1 MTYYQS
7 NNTLIA
13 ANKRWNPT
21 KLSGLTLWL
30 DANNTASVTTNI
42 SNGVTRWADL
52 SGNSNDAVIDIAAPT
67 FDLYG
72 MNNKPALIFD
82 RTLNHCLVINNI
94 LNLSNTHFVSAV
106 YRHISG
112 GNARYLCKWNNT
124 GTASWMLSGL
134 SGTSQ
139 STRYI
144 ISNNGTNTTTTTAAS
159 RISSLDGNYFTVPTV
174 AVGQQLGNGTNT
186 LGLYINGTLSPTL
199 GSPTSGPFAAN
210 TPTTLGR
217 LNQQTIDYSS
227 FAISEIVVCSSASLI
242 TTDRQKLEG
251 YLAHKWKTN
260 SLLPSDHPYKISPP
274 R

>member
-7 NNTLIA
+7 NNTLIVT
-13 ANKRWNPT
+13 NKQWNPS

-30 DANNTASVTTNI
+30 DANNTYSITTNM
-42 SNGVTRWADL
+42 SNGVISWADL
-52 SGNSNDAVIDIAAPT
+52 SGNNNNAITDAAAPT
-67 FDLYG
+67 LDLYG
-72 MNNKPALIFD
+72 MNNKPALVFD
-82 RTLNHCLVINNI
+82 RTLNHSLVINNI
-94 LNLSNTHFVSAV
+94 LNLSNFHFVSAV

-134 SGTSQ
+134 SGTTQ
-139 STRYI
+139 SVRYI
-144 ISNNGTNTTTTTAAS
+144 ISNNGSNS
-159 RISSLDGNYFTVPTV
+159 RISSLDGNYFTTPTI
-174 AVGQQLGNGTNT
+174 AVGQQFGNGTNT
-186 LGLYINGTLSPTL
+186 LGLYINGALSTTL

-217 LNQQTIDYSS
+217 LNQQSIDYSS
-227 FAISEIVVCSSASLI
+227 FAISEIVICSSASLI